1 MAKRI
6 SRKKTPSA
14 PALRVISGGKGPA
27 AEDGEGQK
35 PVKAQSSKSQTPRG
49 KRVQFDPETWH
60 ALNLLARD
68 RMMTFQELAE
78 EAFRDLL
85 RKHGRPTD
93 LKDALR
99 RSLKDVEP
107 TRPGRHRKRTND
119 KPLEES

>member
-1 MAKRI
+1 MAKR
-6 SRKKTPSA
+6 SSSKKIPSA
-14 PALRVISGGKGPA
+14 PALRVISGDKGAA

-35 PVKAQSSKSQTPRG
+35 PVKAQSSKDQTARG

-68 RMMTFQELAE
+68 RMMTFQELAD

-85 RKHGRPTD
+85 RKHDRPTD

-99 RSLKDVEP
+99 RSLKDAKP
-107 TRPGRHRKRTND
+107 RQPGQHRKGAKDNS
-119 KPLEES
+119 LEDS